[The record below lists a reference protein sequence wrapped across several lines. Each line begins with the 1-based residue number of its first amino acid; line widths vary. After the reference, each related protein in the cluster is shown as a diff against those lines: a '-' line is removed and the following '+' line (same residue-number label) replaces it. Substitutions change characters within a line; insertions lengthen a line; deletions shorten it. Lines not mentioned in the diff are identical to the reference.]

1 MKPICQVYAEGR
13 NGHANQQQTPA
24 EEDCSVYEVAKRRH
38 DRDPERKFQIP
49 TLPSMLLY
57 VQRDVLKRASIA
69 LANPSIPNQWARSHC
84 SADGR
89 SPPTRAAQRF
99 TLLPMSSC
107 AWATIARSAP
117 RHLTRRAGENRR
129 PSTRQRAVMH
139 RATSG
144 HRRMLPIGTMNLC
157 QPITRFER
165 PPWIIL
171 DA

>member
-24 EEDCSVYEVAKRRH
+24 EEVCSLYEVAKRRH

-117 RHLTRRAGENRR
+117 RHLTRRASIPASIAGR
-129 PSTRQRAVMH
+129 PDADYEPPNDVRLATWLRFCGQRVGVA
-139 RATSG
+139 G
-144 HRRMLPIGTMNLC
+144 
-157 QPITRFER
+157 
-165 PPWIIL
+165 
-171 DA
+171 